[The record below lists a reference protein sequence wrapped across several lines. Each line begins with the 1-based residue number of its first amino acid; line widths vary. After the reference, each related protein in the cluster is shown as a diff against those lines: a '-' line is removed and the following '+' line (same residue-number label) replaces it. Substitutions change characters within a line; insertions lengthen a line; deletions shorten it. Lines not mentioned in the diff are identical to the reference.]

1 MTDWI
6 VDHSDDLVLAVLAG
20 LIVAGLLYALGFVG
34 KRLRSDLARYTDL
47 AGEVEQDPAK
57 YLSSGDLILHLLS
70 SLQIE
75 FMFQAITIYLFGM
88 GFLTF
93 CILMESGLGFYFG
106 AFVVFLGTL
115 PHLGLVRASSARR
128 KIAAFLW
135 AFEQTVGSGKQGAA
149 I

>member
-1 MTDWI
+1 MVDWI

-20 LIVAGLLYALGFVG
+20 LIVLGLVYALGFVG
-34 KRLRSDLARYTDL
+34 KRLRSDLARYSDL
-47 AGEVEQDPAK
+47 AGEIEQEPAK

-75 FMFQAITIYLFGM
+75 FMFQAITIYLFG
-88 GFLTF
+88 LTF
-93 CILMESGLGFYFG
+93 FTCSALMGLELGVYFG

-115 PHLGLVRASSARR
+115 PHLGLIKASSARR

-135 AFEQTVGSGKQGAA
+135 AFEQAERSGKQGATK
-149 I
+149 